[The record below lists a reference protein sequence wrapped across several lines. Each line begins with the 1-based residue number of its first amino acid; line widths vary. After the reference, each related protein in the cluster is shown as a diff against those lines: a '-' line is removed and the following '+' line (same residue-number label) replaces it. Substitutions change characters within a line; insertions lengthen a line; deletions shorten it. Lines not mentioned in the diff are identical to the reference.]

1 MIGIAISYAHAYHL
15 LMHIND
21 SDFRPLHRAAVLK
34 TVDVVD
40 TVTLPDLD
48 RPTPCAGWN
57 LADLLAHMTVQ
68 HRGFAAA
75 ARGCGD
81 VADVWRP
88 ESVRADLLADPSAT
102 YAAAARD
109 VLDAFAATGASEAT
123 FALPDFGPGATFPR
137 TVAMDFH
144 FIDYVVHG
152 WDVAATLGLTY
163 QLPTEVVTAAM
174 PLALFVPDGDYR
186 TTAGASFGP
195 AVAADGPDDFARL
208 LAHLGRRPD
217 WSVPSTRIA

>member
-1 MIGIAISYAHAYHL
+1 MIGIAISYATAYYL
-15 LMHIND
+15 RMPTIT

-40 TVTLPDLD
+40 TVTPRDLD

-57 LADLLAHMTVQ
+57 LADLLTHMTAQ

-75 ARGCGD
+75 ARGFGAAQD
-81 VADVWRP
+81 AWRP
-88 ESVRADLLADPSAT
+88 EAVRADIVADPGAT
-102 YAAAARD
+102 HAAAARD
-109 VLDAFAATGASEAT
+109 ALAAFAAAGASEAT
-123 FALPDFGPGATFPR
+123 FALPDFGPGATFPGA
-137 TVAMDFH
+137 VAMDFH

-152 WDVAATLGLTY
+152 WDVAATLGVEY
-163 QLPTEVVTAAM
+163 RLPAEVVTAAM

-186 TTAGASFGP
+186 TNAGAPFGP
-195 AVAADGPDDFARL
+195 AVEADGADDLARI

-217 WSVPSTRIA
+217 WD